1 MFDSPL
7 LEAAIGMTLI
17 FLLLSLVV
25 SAVNELVLGH
35 LARWRSHVLEEGIR
49 ALLTGVH
56 VKGSTTLR
64 ILGAIL
70 SVTTWKFRGMGR
82 DTADKRMG
90 KENHDPNQAGQKEPA
105 PELPDSIADALLRSP
120 LIRGLASPGVAC
132 PGYLPAETFADA
144 LLALL
149 HRRGAGA
156 SDGGKEAGTP
166 ADLLRNLGAG
176 QAYAGELLGSL
187 FLGVT
192 TLPQARERLIQWFNQ
207 SMEIVSGTYRRH
219 TQFCMHFWAAIVVIV
234 LNVDAIGLSQRL
246 MSDKALRAAL
256 VSKAEQWRTE
266 SRSTN
271 APAPV
276 LSMELAQL
284 RTNIHQLRIPLGWD
298 IPDGKTNPAKD
309 LDLVVAGVESLPNP
323 TSIWGWFLKVLG
335 LLVSIAAISQGAP
348 FWFDLLNRMTN
359 LRAGTKPSTA
369 KAPEAN

>member
-1 MFDSPL
+1 
-7 LEAAIGMTLI
+7 
-17 FLLLSLVV
+17 
-25 SAVNELVLGH
+25 
-35 LARWRSHVLEEGIR
+35 
-49 ALLTGVH
+49 
-56 VKGSTTLR
+56 
-64 ILGAIL
+64 
-70 SVTTWKFRGMGR
+70 MGR
-82 DTADKRMG
+82 ETADKRMG
-90 KENHDPNQAGQKEPA
+90 KENHDPNQAGQKESA

-120 LIRGLASPGVAC
+120 LIRGLASPGLAC

-144 LLALL
+144 LLAVL

-246 MSDKALRAAL
+246 MADKALRAAL
-256 VSKAEQWRTE
+256 VSQAEQWRTE

-276 LSMELAQL
+276 LSMEIAQL

-298 IPDGKTNPAKD
+298 RLGEGKNPARD

-359 LRAGTKPSTA
+359 LRAGTKPAAA
-369 KAPEAN
+369 KAPEAT